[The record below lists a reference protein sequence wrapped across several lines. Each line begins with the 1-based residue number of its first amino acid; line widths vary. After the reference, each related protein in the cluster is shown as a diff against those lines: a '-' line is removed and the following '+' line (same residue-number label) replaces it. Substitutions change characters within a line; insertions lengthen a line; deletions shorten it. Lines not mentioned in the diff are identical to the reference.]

1 MRHTYLLSLGLLL
14 ALTQNILMQT
24 LCGYGY
30 IRRKGKCVDDN
41 ECESNPSI
49 CGENA
54 NCFNTD
60 GSYYCQCDGGFTP
73 THNFTQADSIE
84 CKDINECVDGS
95 TDCGSNAKCTNH
107 VGGYFCTCET
117 GYISSNGKETF
128 KAKQGV
134 QCIDRDECDDPSF
147 CGKHAACHNS
157 AGSFYCICDAGFRL
171 KSGETNFT
179 DTNQLCES
187 VCEIDKSI
195 CGGGVC
201 KNSPDGHECVCNSG
215 FTNYGHKQ
223 MKCTELNCD
232 ALLSKIDTSQAP
244 PQLVSLLTSNCLA
257 VSKQPSTQRNG
268 ETFLE
273 KFLSALDDLLR
284 DGLHGDKAKVSA
296 MFSIV
301 ERMLKLIGPLLSKSQ
316 TRRSNSKTDV
326 EMLVK
331 RGSSPPEGHFLMN
344 ISGAQLTSNW
354 DTATGNNH
362 LGFTTAAILSYEGL
376 EKSLNSYFNYLET
389 KEKQTFKINSKVV
402 TATVSNQETAELKE
416 PVNLTFS
423 HLEKT
428 NEEHICV
435 FWDHTLE
442 GGAWSTNGCTTV
454 NSSADQ
460 TVCSCS
466 HLSSFAVL
474 MALYDIGT
482 EMNARRIPACVEN
495 MRRQNTNGSFYCIC
509 DAGFRLKSG
518 ETNNDKHELCEKL
531 NCDTL
536 LSESKASQASP
547 KLTKLVSLM
556 TNSCLVL
563 SQSESVQNNTQVD
576 GEKLLKEFLSELDDL
591 PHGGFRG
598 DNYIIS
604 ALFRIVIIILKLIG
618 HLLSA
623 SRIRKISAK
632 ADVELLVKRGSSPPE
647 GHFLMNISGAQM
659 TSHWDTA
666 TRDTYLGFTS
676 AVLLSYKGLEE
687 SLNCCFNH
695 LETEQKQTFKINSK
709 VVTATFSNYE
719 TKTNLTKPVN
729 LTFSHLKRKN
739 EKHICVFWDPEL
751 EGGAWSTRGCIT
763 VRSRAD
769 QTVCSCYKLGS
780 FAVLTALCDT
790 GVCMLNFCQKGS

>member
-1 MRHTYLLSLGLLL
+1 MCHKGIGWDELLPTELRPRWESWLNDFTNLGKIQIPRCFTPPNIGKILRTELHQYSDASSKGYDQCSYIRLVSESKVHCALVMGKARVAPTKVVTVPRLELTAAVMSAAVSSMLKEEL
-14 ALTQNILMQT
+14 ALKVDREYFWTDSQVVL
-24 LCGYGY
+24 GY
-30 IRRKGKCVDDN
+30 INNEARRFHVFVVNHVQRIRETTDPRQWYYIKT
-41 ECESNPSI
+41 
-49 CGENA
+49 GENPA
-54 NCFNTD
+54 DYASRGLTTEELVNSSWLTGPRFLWEKERNRMPSKRNCMYLARNL
-60 GSYYCQCDGGFTP
+60 GSCLATIPYQ
-73 THNFTQADSIE
+73 
-84 CKDINECVDGS
+84 
-95 TDCGSNAKCTNH
+95 
-107 VGGYFCTCET
+107 
-117 GYISSNGKETF
+117 
-128 KAKQGV
+128 
-134 QCIDRDECDDPSF
+134 
-147 CGKHAACHNS
+147 
-157 AGSFYCICDAGFRL
+157 
-171 KSGETNFT
+171 ETNFIGAKSVLK
-179 DTNQLCES
+179 NALKELSKES
-187 VCEIDKSI
+187 VAPYLATQQCDFCLNAPSLSHAGGIWERQIRTVKSVICSVLAQSAGRLNDSSLRTFFYGAMVIVNNRPLTVDGLSDPTRLEPLTPNHLLTMKSSVSLPPPGIFDKEDLYAKKRQRWHTPRQNMQVGDVVI
-195 CGGGVC
+195 VKEGEVLCNEWRMARVLEVC
-201 KNSPDGHECVCNSG
+201 K
-215 FTNYGHKQ
+215 
-223 MKCTELNCD
+223 
-232 ALLSKIDTSQAP
+232 
-244 PQLVSLLTSNCLA
+244 
-257 VSKQPSTQRNG
+257 
-268 ETFLE
+268 
-273 KFLSALDDLLR
+273 DDD
-284 DGLHGDKAKVSA
+284 DGLVRKATIQMGYWGLGKKGDTYS
-296 MFSIV
+296 M
-301 ERMLKLIGPLLSKSQ
+301 
-316 TRRSNSKTDV
+316 TR
-326 EMLVK
+326 
-331 RGSSPPEGHFLMN
+331 
-344 ISGAQLTSNW
+344 
-354 DTATGNNH
+354 
-362 LGFTTAAILSYEGL
+362 L
-376 EKSLNSYFNYLET
+376 EFR
-389 KEKQTFKINSKVV
+389 
-402 TATVSNQETAELKE
+402 
-416 PVNLTFS
+416 
-423 HLEKT
+423 H
-428 NEEHICV
+428 
-435 FWDHTLE
+435 
-442 GGAWSTNGCTTV
+442 
-454 NSSADQ
+454 
-460 TVCSCS
+460 
-466 HLSSFAVL
+466 
-474 MALYDIGT
+474 T

-518 ETNNDKHELCEKL
+518 ETNNDKHELCEIEGVCEIDKSICGGGVCKNSKDGHECVCSSGFTNYEL